1 MHLLQYVRIMQEQS
15 IKIEDLEGELK
26 AKNLEL
32 EEAESKCIEIEA
44 LKVKLK
50 HRDEELRNR
59 EANLK
64 GLSKI
69 IEIDTKVFMINH
81 A

>member
-1 MHLLQYVRIMQEQS
+1 MQEQS

>member
-1 MHLLQYVRIMQEQS
+1 MQEQS

-32 EEAESKCIEIEA
+32 EEAESKCKDYESKTVEIEA

-50 HRDEELRNR
+50 QKDEELRNR

-64 GLSKI
+64 EGLSKI
-69 IEIDTKVFMINH
+69 NEIDTKVFMIKH
-81 A
+81 V

>member
-50 HRDEELRNR
+50 HKDEELRNR
-59 EANLK
+59 EANQK

-69 IEIDTKVFMINH
+69 NEIDTKIFMINH